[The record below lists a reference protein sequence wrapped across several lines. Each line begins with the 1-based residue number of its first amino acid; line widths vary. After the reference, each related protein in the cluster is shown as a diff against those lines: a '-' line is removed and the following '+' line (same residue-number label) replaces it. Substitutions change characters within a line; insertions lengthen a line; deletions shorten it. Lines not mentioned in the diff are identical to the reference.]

1 MLRALARLGCKCI
14 FCDIDTARKSAD
26 EIEPGVWVVPREG
39 WARVVDRSKPLVV
52 LNSHAKLT
60 PTIARYRP
68 DLSIF
73 WLLDLPVEQFVGWAP
88 DIEGAVHYHQRMV
101 CTAAALQEAYPQ
113 ATLIRNGSDY
123 AHFATSAPRPADMP
137 AGTVA
142 VFSGAIAPWCDWEG
156 VQAMARANPDWTIL
170 LLGSEYEMRCPVA
183 PNIVWLGHKP
193 YADLPGYLQN
203 ADVALMPFRVTPMT
217 NAVSAC
223 KLGEYLAAGTPVLST
238 PIREVVDTAVDVVQI
253 VPMAQWP
260 TALASV
266 PTYASPEAR
275 QAFARA
281 NTWDMR
287 AADMLRVIVEGL
299 RCVSP
304 SSRR

>member
-14 FCDIDTARKSAD
+14 FCDASARRGA
-26 EIEPGVWVVPREG
+26 EEVEPGMWVVPQDG
-39 WARVVDRSKPLVV
+39 WQRLVDRTQPLVV

-73 WLLDLPVEQFVGWAP
+73 WLLDLPAEQFAGWAP
-88 DIEGAVHYHQRMV
+88 DIDGAVRYHQRMV
-101 CTAAALQEAYPQ
+101 CTAAALQEAYPW

-123 AHFATSAPRPADMP
+123 QHFATPCPRPDDMP
-137 AGTVA
+137 AGKVA
-142 VFSGAIAPWCDWEG
+142 VFSGAIAPWCDWDG
-156 VQAMARANPDWTIL
+156 VRAMARANPDWTIL
-170 LLGSEYEMRCPVA
+170 LLGSEYETQCPVA
-183 PNIVWLGHKP
+183 SNIVWLGHKP
-193 YADLPGYLQN
+193 YADLPGYLQH
-203 ADVALMPFRVTPMT
+203 ADVALMPFKVTPMT

-238 PIREVVDTAVDVVQI
+238 PIREVTETAADVCRV
-253 VPMAQWP
+253 VPMTDWP
-260 TALASV
+260 QALALTPAYS
-266 PTYASPEAR
+266 SPEAR

-287 AADMLRVIVEGL
+287 AGDMLRVMVDGL
-299 RCVSP
+299 RE
-304 SSRR
+304 RGKL